1 MQTRAISS
9 NLNYA
14 SKKAKSI
21 VLFGENLFINVYALF
36 CYIVSSIQ
44 VGESPALNVKKNQ
57 YFVFDI

>member
-1 MQTRAISS
+1 MQV
-9 NLNYA
+9 
-14 SKKAKSI
+14 KKAKSI